1 MEARFR
7 WAAGATTWPQIKAK
21 AVVFFFSGWKFKW
34 PKLFPAESLQLPD
47 SASAAGPA
55 PRAVHEHD
63 ISFPH
68 CFLPLV
74 SQLPPSILSYH
85 ELCHPRP
92 WAHRNHGVL
101 GGHQNE
107 TASHTEGLENQ
118 IQ

>member
-21 AVVFFFSGWKFKW
+21 AGFFWGMEIQTAIS
-34 PKLFPAESLQLPD
+34 ESSSLQKAFSDLTLHQQRARP
-47 SASAAGPA
+47 

-68 CFLPLV
+68 CFLPRV
-74 SQLPPSILSYH
+74 SQLPPLILSYH
-85 ELCHPRP
+85 ELCHLHPR
-92 WAHRNHGVL
+92 AHRNYGVL

-107 TASHTEGLENQ
+107 TA
-118 IQ
+118 